1 MKNKKSWKVA
11 SLLVALCLLTTCVVG
26 TTLAKYTTTNN
37 AADTAHVAKWGVT
50 VSASGTLFGKNYGKN
65 TSTVASDS
73 IIAET
78 HADINVKSTDKVVA
92 PGTKNDVGLK
102 LSVTGTPE
110 VTVKLTAEGT
120 EVSDVF
126 LAAGEYGVMVKAEGV
141 NAATDISGYYTLEA
155 ETYTLNGTTAYDGTK
170 TYYQLTDSVTVVAAY
185 YPIQWTVDGND
196 ELSGKNLE
204 EITTALVDKYNN
216 KEFAAGTDLSTK
228 DLTVTLK
235 WAWTYHVDDE
245 KDKADTILGNLIAA
259 ENTVVK
265 KQTDATYKKPTVV
278 DDYKLTAKFTF
289 KLTATQVD

>member
-37 AADTAHVAKWGVT
+37 AADTARVAKWGVT

-78 HADINVKSTDKVVA
+78 HADINVKGTDKVVA

-110 VTVKLTAEGT
+110 VAVKLTAEGT
-120 EVSDVF
+120 DVSDVF

-155 ETYTLNGTTAYDGTK
+155 ETYTLNGAAAYDGTK
-170 TYYQLTDSVTVVAAY
+170 TYYQLTDSVNVTAAY
-185 YPIQWTVDGND
+185 YPIQWTVEGYN
-196 ELSGKNLE
+196 ELNGKNLE
-204 EITTALVDKYNN
+204 EITTALVGKYNN
-216 KEFAAGTDLSTK
+216 KEFAAGTDLSTQG
-228 DLTVTLK
+228 LTVTLK
-235 WAWTYHVDDE
+235 WAWTYHVNDD
-245 KDKADTILGNLIAA
+245 KDKADTILGNLIA

-265 KQTDATYKKPTVV
+265 KQTEGKYKKPTEV
-278 DDYKLTAKFTF
+278 DDYKLTAKFIF

>member
-37 AADTAHVAKWGVT
+37 AADTARVAKWGVT

-78 HADINVKSTDKVVA
+78 HADINVKGTDKVVA
-92 PGTKNDVGLK
+92 PGTKNNVGLK

-110 VTVKLTAEGT
+110 VAVKLTAEGT
-120 EVSDVF
+120 DVSDVF

-155 ETYTLNGTTAYDGTK
+155 ETYTLNGAAAYDGTK
-170 TYYQLTDSVTVVAAY
+170 TYYQLTDSVNVTAAY
-185 YPIQWTVDGND
+185 YPIQWTVEGYN
-196 ELSGKNLE
+196 ELNGKNLE
-204 EITTALVDKYNN
+204 EITTALVGKYND
-216 KEFAAGTDLSTK
+216 KEFVAGTDLSTQG
-228 DLTVTLK
+228 LTVTLK
-235 WAWTYHVDDE
+235 WAWTYHVNDD
-245 KDKADTILGNLIAA
+245 KDKADTILGNLIA

-265 KQTDATYKKPTVV
+265 KQTEGTYKKPTEG
-278 DDYKLTAKFTF
+278 DDYKLTAKFSF

>member
-37 AADTAHVAKWGVT
+37 AADTARVAKWGVT

-78 HADINVKSTDKVVA
+78 HADINVKGTDKVVA
-92 PGTKNDVGLK
+92 PGTKNDAGLK

-110 VTVKLTAEGT
+110 VAVKLTAEGT
-120 EVSDVF
+120 AVSDVF

-155 ETYTLNGTTAYDGTK
+155 ETYTLNGATAYDGTK
-170 TYYQLTDSVTVVAAY
+170 TYYQLTDSVTVAAAY
-185 YPIQWTVDGND
+185 YPIQWTVDGDDGLN
-196 ELSGKNLE
+196 GKNLE
-204 EITTALVDKYNN
+204 EITRALVDKYNN

-228 DLTVTLK
+228 GLTVTLK

-245 KDKADTILGNLIAA
+245 KDKADTILGNLIA

-265 KQTDATYKKPTVV
+265 KQTEGTYKKPTEV
-278 DDYKLTAKFTF
+278 DDYKLTAKFIF

>member
-37 AADTAHVAKWGVT
+37 AADTARVAKWGVT

-65 TSTVASDS
+65 TTSTVASDS

-78 HADINVKSTDKVVA
+78 HADINVKGTDKVVA

-110 VTVKLTAEGT
+110 VAVKLTAEGT
-120 EVSDVF
+120 DVSDVF

-155 ETYTLNGTTAYDGTK
+155 ETYTLNGAAAYDGTK
-170 TYYQLTDSVTVVAAY
+170 TYYQLTDSVNVTAAY
-185 YPIQWTVDGND
+185 YPIQWTVEGYN
-196 ELSGKNLE
+196 ELNGKNLE
-204 EITTALVDKYNN
+204 EITTALVGKYNN

-228 DLTVTLK
+228 GLTVTLK
-235 WAWTYHVDDE
+235 WAWTYHVDDDQ
-245 KDKADTILGNLIAA
+245 DKADTILGNLIA

-265 KQTDATYKKPTVV
+265 KQTEGTYKKPTEV
-278 DDYKLTAKFTF
+278 DYKLTATFNF

>member
-37 AADTAHVAKWGVT
+37 AADKARVAKWGVT

-78 HADINVKSTDKVVA
+78 HADINVKGTDKVVA

-120 EVSDVF
+120 AVSDVF

-155 ETYTLNGTTAYDGTK
+155 ETYTLNGATAYDGTK
-170 TYYQLTDSVTVVAAY
+170 TYYQLTDSVTVAAAY
-185 YPIQWTVDGND
+185 YPIQWTVDGDD
-196 ELSGKNLE
+196 ELNGKNLE
-204 EITTALVDKYNN
+204 EITTALVGKYNN

-228 DLTVTLK
+228 GLTVTLK

-245 KDKADTILGNLIAA
+245 KDKADTILGNLIA

-265 KQTDATYKKPTVV
+265 KQTEGTYKKPTEV
-278 DDYKLTAKFTF
+278 DDYELTAKFNF

>member
-37 AADTAHVAKWGVT
+37 AADTARVAKWGVT

-78 HADINVKSTDKVVA
+78 HADINVKGIDKVVA

-110 VTVKLTAEGT
+110 VAVKLTAEGT
-120 EVSDVF
+120 AVSDVF

-155 ETYTLNGTTAYDGTK
+155 ETYTLNGATAYDGTK
-170 TYYQLTDSVTVVAAY
+170 TYYQLTDSVTVAAAY
-185 YPIQWTVDGND
+185 YPIQWTVDGDDGLN
-196 ELSGKNLE
+196 GKNLE
-204 EITTALVDKYNN
+204 EITTALVGKYNN

-228 DLTVTLK
+228 GLTVTLK

-245 KDKADTILGNLIAA
+245 KDKADTILGNLIA

-265 KQTDATYKKPTVV
+265 KQTEGTYKKPTEV
-278 DDYKLTAKFTF
+278 DDYKLTAKFIF

>member
-37 AADTAHVAKWGVT
+37 AADTARVAKWGVT

-78 HADINVKSTDKVVA
+78 HADINVKGTDKVVA

-110 VTVKLTAEGT
+110 VTVKLTAEDT
-120 EVSDVF
+120 AVSDVF

-141 NAATDISGYYTLEA
+141 NAATDISGYYTLE
-155 ETYTLNGTTAYDGTK
+155 EDTYTLNGTTAYDGTK
-170 TYYQLTDSVTVVAAY
+170 TYYQLTDSVTVDAAY
-185 YPIQWTVDGND
+185 YPIHWTVDGYD
-196 ELSGKNLE
+196 ELNGKNLE
-204 EITTALVDKYNN
+204 EITTALVGKYNN
-216 KEFAAGTDLSTK
+216 KEFVAGTDLSTQG
-228 DLTVTLK
+228 LTVTLK
-235 WAWTYHVDDE
+235 WAWTYHADDE
-245 KDKADTILGNLIAA
+245 KDKADTILGNLIA

-265 KQTDATYKKPTVV
+265 KQTEGTYKKPTEV
-278 DDYKLTAKFTF
+278 DYKLTATFNF

>member
-37 AADTAHVAKWGVT
+37 AADTARVAKWGVT

-73 IIAET
+73 IIAAET
-78 HADINVKSTDKVVA
+78 HADINVKGTDKVVA

-120 EVSDVF
+120 AVSDVF

-170 TYYQLTDSVTVVAAY
+170 TYYQLTDSVTVAAAY
-185 YPIQWTVDGND
+185 YPIQWTVDGVD
-196 ELSGKNLE
+196 ELNGKNLE
-204 EITTALVDKYNN
+204 EITTALVAKYNN
-216 KEFAAGTDLSTK
+216 KEFAAGTDLSQG
-228 DLTVTLK
+228 LTVTLK

-245 KDKADTILGNLIAA
+245 KDKADTILGNLIA

-265 KQTDATYKKPTVV
+265 KQTDGTYKKPTEGN
-278 DDYKLTAKFTF
+278 DYKLTAKFSF

>member
-1 MKNKKSWKVA
+1 MV
-11 SLLVALCLLTTCVVG
+11 
-26 TTLAKYTTTNN
+26 
-37 AADTAHVAKWGVT
+37 
-50 VSASGTLFGKNYGKN
+50 
-65 TSTVASDS
+65 
-73 IIAET
+73 
-78 HADINVKSTDKVVA
+78 
-92 PGTKNDVGLK
+92 KNDVGLK

-265 KQTDATYKKPTVV
+265 KQTDRTYKKPTVV

>member
-185 YPIQWTVDGND
+185 YPIQWT
-196 ELSGKNLE
+196 
-204 EITTALVDKYNN
+204 
-216 KEFAAGTDLSTK
+216 AAGTDLSTK

-265 KQTDATYKKPTVV
+265 KQTDGTYKKPTVV